1 MMPFRD
7 TWLHVG
13 TILVLAGFGASQPL
27 IAGVGFVLILMGAVG
42 QYWSKHLFDRV
53 TFVYTTSQQ
62 RAFIDEPITL
72 AIELSNQ
79 KLLPLP
85 WYEWHLALVEAWEVE
100 GERLAEA
107 SAPGTNW
114 LVRRGALGWY
124 QKNAWQVTMKV
135 AVRGHHQIGPGHVRS
150 ADLLGIF
157 PKRHEF
163 DEPQHVT
170 VFPRVFTMED
180 LGFPADRP
188 FGERKGRNRIY
199 EDPLRVAG
207 IREYL
212 PGDPLKRIDWKAT
225 ARSGELQARVYE
237 ASATQQLYLMVNID
251 TLEHAWEGYLRD
263 DLERTISTAA
273 SVAVWAAGARFAV
286 GLLAN
291 GSFPEA
297 DRPIRI
303 APSRS
308 PAQLTNLL
316 AALAVIQPLTMG
328 DLSNAIRRESG
339 KMPLGSTIVV
349 VASLIP
355 DSLAAVILRLADE
368 GHRVFVIATSNR
380 VDPELVPGVPV
391 QSVGR
396 AFSRMGAGA

>member
-1 MMPFRD
+1 MPFRD
-7 TWLHVG
+7 SWLHVG
-13 TILVLAGFGASQPL
+13 TVLVLVGFGASQPL

-53 TFVYTTSQQ
+53 TFTHKPSQR
-62 RAFIDEPITL
+62 RAFIDEPIGL
-72 AIELSNQ
+72 DIELSNQ
-79 KLLPLP
+79 KILPLP
-85 WYEWHLALVEAWEVE
+85 WYEWHLALVEEWSVE
-100 GERLAEA
+100 GEKLAEA
-107 SAPGTNW
+107 SAPGTNY

-124 QKNAWQVTMKV
+124 QKNAWRVTLKV
-135 AVRGHHQIGPGHVRS
+135 PVRGYHQIGPARVRS

-157 PKRHEF
+157 PRSGDF
-163 DEPQHVT
+163 DAPEHVT
-170 VFPRVFTMED
+170 VFPRVFTMEE

-188 FGERKGRNRIY
+188 FGEQKGRNRIY

-237 ASATQQLYLMVNID
+237 SSATQQLYLLVNID
-251 TLEHAWEGYLRD
+251 TLEHAWEGYLKD

-273 SVAVWAAGARFAV
+273 SVAVWGSGARFAV

-291 GSFPEA
+291 GSFPAA

-308 PAQLTNLL
+308 PSQLTHLL
-316 AALAVIQPLTMG
+316 EALAVIQPLTLG
-328 DLSNAIRRESG
+328 DLSHAIQRESG

-349 VASLIP
+349 IASLIP
-355 DSLAAVILRLADE
+355 DGLAAAILRLADE
-368 GHRVFVIATSNR
+368 GHRVFVIATSDR
-380 VDPELVPGVPV
+380 VDAALVPGIPV
-391 QSVGR
+391 QSVGQ
-396 AFSRMGAGA
+396 AFSRTAVTP

>member
-1 MMPFRD
+1 MTPFRE

-13 TILVLAGFGASQPL
+13 TILVLVGFGASQPL
-27 IAGVGFVLILMGAVG
+27 IAGVGLVLILMGAVG
-42 QYWSKHLFDRV
+42 HYWSRHLFDRV
-53 TFVYTTSQQ
+53 TFTHTPSQR

-72 AIELSNQ
+72 DLELSNQ
-79 KLLPLP
+79 KILPLP
-85 WYEWHLALVEAWEVE
+85 WYEWRLALVELWSVE

-135 AVRGHHQIGPGHVRS
+135 PVRGYHQIGPAHVKS

-157 PKRHEF
+157 PTRHEF
-163 DEPQHVT
+163 DDPQHVT
-170 VFPRVFTMED
+170 VFPRVFKMED

-188 FGERKGRNRIY
+188 FGERKGRNPIY
-199 EDPLRVAG
+199 EDPLRIAG
-207 IREYL
+207 IREYR

-237 ASATQQLYLMVNID
+237 ASATQQLYMMVNID

-263 DLERTISTAA
+263 DLERTVSTAA
-273 SVAVWAAGARFAV
+273 SVAVWAAEARFAV

-308 PAQLTNLL
+308 PSQLTHLL
-316 AALAVIQPLTMG
+316 EALAVIQPLTMG
-328 DLSNAIRRESG
+328 DLSFAIRRESG

-349 VASLIP
+349 IASLIP

-368 GHRVFVIATSNR
+368 GHQVFVIATSKR
-380 VDPELVPGVPV
+380 VDAELVPGIPV
-391 QSVGR
+391 QSVGGE
-396 AFSRMGAGA
+396 FSRMGASG

>member
-1 MMPFRD
+1 MTPFRE

-13 TILVLAGFGASQPL
+13 TILVLVGFGASQPL

-42 QYWSKHLFDRV
+42 QYWSRHLFDRV
-53 TFVYTTSQQ
+53 TFTHTPSQR

-72 AIELSNQ
+72 DLELSNQ
-79 KLLPLP
+79 KILPLP
-85 WYEWHLALVEAWEVE
+85 WYEWRLALVELWSVD

-135 AVRGHHQIGPGHVRS
+135 PVRGYHQIGPAHVKS

-157 PKRHEF
+157 PTRHEF

-170 VFPRVFTMED
+170 VFPRVFKMED

-188 FGERKGRNRIY
+188 FGERKGRNPIY

-207 IREYL
+207 IREYR

-225 ARSGELQARVYE
+225 ARAGELQARVYE

-263 DLERTISTAA
+263 DLERTVSTSA
-273 SVAVWAAGARFAV
+273 SVAVWASGARFAV

-291 GSFPEA
+291 GSFPAA

-308 PAQLTNLL
+308 PSQLTHLL
-316 AALAVIQPLTMG
+316 EALAVIQPLTMG
-328 DLSNAIRRESG
+328 DLSLAIRRESG

-349 VASLIP
+349 IASLIP

-368 GHRVFVIATSNR
+368 GHQVFVIATSKR
-380 VDPELVPGVPV
+380 VDAGLVPGIPV
-391 QSVGR
+391 QSVGGE
-396 AFSRMGAGA
+396 FSRMGANG